1 MADEDRPRRSRFDQA
16 EPARKSRFD
25 RRSASPSR
33 KSSEPGRE
41 RSPVA
46 KSVESP
52 ASGDSKKD
60 AAAAAAAAA
69 AKINASISAKK
80 GIQHVDVPPIRTTQS
95 PSTAPGATKSPSQP
109 ANSGAVNDD
118 IYQQDG
124 DYIRDI
130 EINDLRNRYTLT
142 KGSTQKMIKDKTGA
156 GFDAYKCKDVTT
168 RGNYYPDKSLATAA
182 NPPLYLHI
190 TSQTKDGLEKAV
202 VEINELMKQELPNL
216 IDERRFRRRD
226 EGQQQQPQQQNPP
239 FERDQYGRRKWPEER
254 IPIDLEPIPG
264 FNLRAQVVGHGG
276 SYVKYI
282 QNETGTK
289 VQIKG
294 RGSGFMEHDTGRES
308 DEQMYLHIAG
318 PNADDVQRAKGMAL
332 ELLGTVKSDYDK
344 FKERGSRGSSGGGF
358 HGDRYNPNGDGHRGG
373 YGGYRDRHSSG
384 SHGGGS
390 AYGGPAGGYS
400 SQPMA
405 PGYGAAGAQAQT
417 AATQAAQG
425 HAAYTQTSGEEQA
438 QIQAW
443 TQYYAL
449 HPHEDPYQAYG
460 GYAAMIATYMSN
472 PGYYAQMASQ
482 QPQQPQTPHQGMMSN
497 SPGTGMQDG
506 GGYGAPPPPYSED
519 QGSVPPPPP
528 GAGSY
533 NSVPPPPG
541 L

>member
-16 EPARKSRFD
+16 EPQRKSRFD

-52 ASGDSKKD
+52 ASGDSKD

-69 AKINASISAKK
+69 AKINASITAKK

-95 PSTAPGATKSPSQP
+95 PSTAPGAAKSPSQP

-156 GFDAYKCKDVTT
+156 DVTT

-425 HAAYTQTSGEEQA
+425 HAAYTQTSGKEQA